1 MMVTDRAKPGEALSP
16 ELVVV
21 IPVYNEQPSLRKV
34 IREWYLEIEN
44 WTEDFLILVMND
56 GSTDRS
62 PDIVG
67 RLQEQLGDRIR
78 LHTHTNRGH
87 GLTCLAGYERALAM
101 GARYVFQIDS
111 DGQCDPQY
119 FFRVWRLRER
129 FQVVYGW
136 RKTRDD
142 GWRRVL
148 ASRLL
153 RMVVLAT
160 AGVWCVDANTPYRL
174 MHASVL
180 TEPVARLKATRV
192 DLTNIGLAVLLKKMS
207 VTHGT
212 VPIRFRERY
221 GGEPSVRLGQFGAK
235 AVELVRQLRG
245 MM

>member
-1 MMVTDRAKPGEALSP
+1 MMVAGGAKTGEEMSP

-21 IPVYNEQPSLRKV
+21 IPVYNEQASLRKV

-44 WTEDFLILVMND
+44 WTEDFVILVMND

-62 PDIVG
+62 PDIVE

-87 GLTCLAGYERALAM
+87 GLTCLVGYERALEL

-119 FFRVWRLRER
+119 FFRVWRQRDQS
-129 FQVVYGW
+129 QVVYGW
-136 RKTRDD
+136 RKARDD

-153 RMVVLAT
+153 RMVLLAT
-160 AGVWCVDANTPYRL
+160 ARVWCVDANTPYRL

-180 TEPVARLKATRV
+180 KEPVARLKATHV
-192 DLTNIGLAVLLKKMS
+192 DLTNIGLAVLLKRMS

-221 GGEPSVRLGQFGAK
+221 GGEPNVGLGQFGVK

>member
-1 MMVTDRAKPGEALSP
+1 MSP

-44 WTEDFLILVMND
+44 WTEDFVILVMND

-62 PDIVG
+62 PAIVE

-78 LHTHTNRGH
+78 LHTHSNRGH
-87 GLTCLAGYERALAM
+87 GLTCLVGYERALNL

-119 FFRVWRLRER
+119 FFRLWRER
-129 FQVVYGW
+129 DRYQVIYGW
-136 RKTRDD
+136 RKARDD

-153 RMVVLAT
+153 RMVLLVT
-160 AGVWCVDANTPYRL
+160 ARVWCIDANTPYRL

-180 TEPVARLKATRV
+180 KGPVTRLKATPV
-192 DLTNIGLAVLLKKMS
+192 DLTNIGLAVLLKRLS
-207 VTHGT
+207 VTHGK

-221 GGEPSVRLGQFGAK
+221 GGEPSVRLTQFGAK

>member
-1 MMVTDRAKPGEALSP
+1 MFAAAAMPGEEGSP

-21 IPVYNEQPSLRKV
+21 LPVYNEQPSLRKV
-34 IREWYLEIEN
+34 IREWCLEIEN
-44 WTEDFLILVMND
+44 WTEDFIILVMND

-62 PDIVG
+62 PDIVE
-67 RLQEQLGDRIR
+67 RLQQQLGDRIQ

-87 GLTCLAGYERALAM
+87 GLTCLAGYERALEL

-119 FFRVWRLRER
+119 FFQMWRQRHR
-129 FQVVYGW
+129 AQVVYGW
-136 RKTRDD
+136 RKSRDD
-142 GWRRVL
+142 GWRRVV

-153 RMVVLAT
+153 RLVVLAT

-180 TEPVARLKATRV
+180 QKPVARLKATRV
-192 DLTNIGLAVLLKKMS
+192 DLTNVGLAVLLKRMA

-221 GGEPSVRLGQFGAK
+221 GGEPKVALGQFGAK
-235 AVELVRQLRG
+235 ATELVRQLRG
-245 MM
+245 LI

>member
-1 MMVTDRAKPGEALSP
+1 MMVAGGAKTGEEMSP

-21 IPVYNEQPSLRKV
+21 IPVYNEQASLRKV

-44 WTEDFLILVMND
+44 WTEDFVILVMND

-62 PDIVG
+62 PDIVE

-87 GLTCLAGYERALAM
+87 GLTCLVGYERALEL

-119 FFRVWRLRER
+119 FFRVWRQRDQS
-129 FQVVYGW
+129 QVVYGW
-136 RKTRDD
+136 RKARDD

-153 RMVVLAT
+153 RMVQRT
-160 AGVWCVDANTPYRL
+160 RGTPEGDPRRSHQHRAGSVVETDVG
-174 MHASVL
+174 HAWDGPDQVPRTVRRG
-180 TEPVARLKATRV
+180 TERWSR
-192 DLTNIGLAVLLKKMS
+192 
-207 VTHGT
+207 
-212 VPIRFRERY
+212 
-221 GGEPSVRLGQFGAK
+221 SVRREGGGTRPSTSRDD
-235 AVELVRQLRG
+235 VICGRRHSG
-245 MM
+245 R